1 MDAQTDL
8 LFEALQYPER
18 LVILAVLLQSEST
31 ELELRL
37 KLELDQTVA
46 NRALRE
52 MRLVGLLR
60 RDRPKGPNRVAF
72 PAATRAFLLAANTLA
87 LKIDEQRRRADE
99 EFRERL
105 S

>member
-1 MDAQTDL
+1 MDSQTDV
-8 LFEALQYPER
+8 LFDALQYPER
-18 LVILAVLLQSEST
+18 LVILAELLQNEAT

-52 MRLVGLLR
+52 MRLVGLLS

-72 PAATRAFLLAANTLA
+72 PAATRAFLLTANTLA
-87 LKIDEQRRRADE
+87 LKIDEQRRRGDE
-99 EFRERL
+99 RFRQRL